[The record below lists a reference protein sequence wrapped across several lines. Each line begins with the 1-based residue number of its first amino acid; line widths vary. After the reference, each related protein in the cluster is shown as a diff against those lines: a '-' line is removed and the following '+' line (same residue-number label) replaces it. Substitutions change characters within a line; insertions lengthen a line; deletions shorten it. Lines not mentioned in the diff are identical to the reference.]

1 MYTKVP
7 TSLNFVDREKE
18 ILQFWKENHIFEKSC
33 ELRKGRPAYTFYDG
47 PPTAN
52 GKPHIGHIL
61 TRAMKDIIPRYRTMK
76 GYDVLRKAGWDTH
89 GLPVELEVEKMLGLD
104 GKKQIEAYG
113 VEPFIAKCKESVW
126 KYKTEWEQM
135 SDRVGYWADMEHPYV
150 TYEDNYIESEWWALK
165 TIYEKGLLYK
175 GHKVVPYCPRCGTAL
190 ASHEVAQGYKD
201 VKEISATVRFKCT
214 DEDASYLAWTTT
226 PWTLPSNVCL
236 CVNADIVYCRA
247 EKDGEAFILA
257 KDLVEK
263 VLGED
268 AKIVRE
274 FAGSELVGRTY
285 EPLFE
290 CTAKAAAKTG
300 KKGFRITT
308 FPLVRW
314 WTPAAT

>member
-18 ILQFWKENHIFEKSC
+18 ILQFWKENRIFEKSC
-33 ELRKGRPAYTFYDG
+33 ELRKGKPAYTFYDG

-165 TIYEKGLLYK
+165 TIYDKG
-175 GHKVVPYCPRCGTAL
+175 
-190 ASHEVAQGYKD
+190 
-201 VKEISATVRFKCT
+201 
-214 DEDASYLAWTTT
+214 
-226 PWTLPSNVCL
+226 
-236 CVNADIVYCRA
+236 
-247 EKDGEAFILA
+247 
-257 KDLVEK
+257 
-263 VLGED
+263 
-268 AKIVRE
+268 
-274 FAGSELVGRTY
+274 
-285 EPLFE
+285 
-290 CTAKAAAKTG
+290 
-300 KKGFRITT
+300 
-308 FPLVRW
+308 
-314 WTPAAT
+314 